1 MYCFKSCYA
10 LECSYVDY
18 MTTTQNKPADCELD
32 AEIAK
37 LCSDYQRC
45 FKTTTRQY
53 AFFHIAF
60 FLIATI
66 ELCILVL
73 FFTFLTKPSVI
84 AFTLA
89 GIFLTTFSYFM
100 LHFYFQAKKPQQ
112 IQDLHKQFIQDCI
125 HRISFSHQL
134 AEYHL
139 FLSQALHIFLDAF
152 SHQESQYY
160 SLTCNLSTITSLVE
174 KFSIWMHWKDVYL
187 MREKILLSIVEQ
199 HIEYVKLYPTDL
211 QAHAGLGK
219 AYLELA
225 NLYCHPNK
233 VLEKRL
239 LWISPEYDSE
249 EMQDKFSKA
258 CYRAIEEFHIL
269 DAYSP
274 EDPWVHAQLAGIYH
288 SLDQPLKEI
297 EHYEKVLSVV
307 TEEKQI
313 LLRLGTLY
321 FQNGASAKGLQMY
334 EKLKKI
340 SEKAAEEL
348 LSQYGSFSL

>member
-1 MYCFKSCYA
+1 
-10 LECSYVDY
+10 
-18 MTTTQNKPADCELD
+18 MTTAQNTSDCELH
-32 AEIAK
+32 AEVAK
-37 LCSDYQRC
+37 LCSDYQEC
-45 FKTTTRQY
+45 FKTITRQY
-53 AFFHIAF
+53 ALFHIAF
-60 FLIATI
+60 FLIAVI
-66 ELCILVL
+66 ELCVLVL
-73 FFTFLTKPSVI
+73 FFTFLTKPAVI

-112 IQDLHKQFIQDCI
+112 MQDMHKQFIQDCI
-125 HRISFSHQL
+125 HRVSFSHEL

-139 FLSQALHIFLDAF
+139 YLSQALHVFLDAF
-152 SHQESQYY
+152 SYQESQYY
-160 SLTCNLSTITSLVE
+160 FLPFNVKALTSLVE
-174 KFSIWMHWKDVYL
+174 KFSVWMHWKDLYL
-187 MREKILLSIVEQ
+187 MKEKILLSIIEQ
-199 HIEYVKLYPTDL
+199 HIEYVKLHPTDL

-225 NLYCHPNK
+225 GLYCHPNK
-233 VLEKRL
+233 VLEKKL
-239 LWISPEYDSE
+239 PWISPEYDSE
-249 EMQDKFSKA
+249 EIQNKFNKA
-258 CYRAIEEFHIL
+258 CYRAIEEFYIL

-307 TEEKQI
+307 AEEEQI

-321 FQNGASAKGLQMY
+321 FQNGASAKGLQLY
-334 EKLKKI
+334 EKLKVI
-340 SEKAAEEL
+340 SERAAEEL

>member
-1 MYCFKSCYA
+1 
-10 LECSYVDY
+10 
-18 MTTTQNKPADCELD
+18 MTTTQNIHSDYELNT
-32 AEIAK
+32 EIAK
-37 LCSDYQRC
+37 LCSDYQEC
-45 FKTTTRQY
+45 FKTITRQY
-53 AFFHIAF
+53 AFFHIIF
-60 FLIATI
+60 FIITVI

-73 FFTFLTKPSVI
+73 FFTFLTKPAVL

-112 IQDLHKQFIQDCI
+112 IQDMHKQFIQDCI
-125 HRISFSHQL
+125 HHISSSHDL

-139 FLSQALHIFLDAF
+139 FLSQALHIFLNAF
-152 SHQESQYY
+152 SCQESQYY
-160 SLTCNLSTITSLVE
+160 LLPFKLKALTSLIE
-174 KFSIWMHWKDVYL
+174 KFSVWMHWKDLYL
-187 MREKILLSIVEQ
+187 MKEKILLSIIEQ

-225 NLYCHPNK
+225 SLHCHPDK
-233 VLEKRL
+233 VHEKKL
-239 LWISPEYDSE
+239 PWISPEYDSE
-249 EMQDKFSKA
+249 ELQDKFTKA

-274 EDPWVHAQLAGIYH
+274 EDPWVHVQLAGIYH
-288 SLDQPLKEI
+288 SLDEPLKEI
-297 EHYEKVLSVV
+297 EHYEKVLAVV
-307 TEEKQI
+307 EKEEQI

-321 FQNGASAKGLQMY
+321 FQNGASAKGLQLY
-334 EKLKKI
+334 EKLKQI
-340 SEKAAEEL
+340 SEKAAIEL